1 MNNQES
7 ILEQETQLQD
17 NPQQEI
23 QTLEQPQPNQAMPI
37 EENQQQQQENQN
49 SSDWTSG
56 IDPIDLVD
64 LAVEVG
70 KGALDIVGSA
80 LENIDISF

>member
-1 MNNQES
+1 MNNSNLEESNLPQE
-7 ILEQETQLQD
+7 IEH
-17 NPQQEI
+17 PQQPQSM
-23 QTLEQPQPNQAMPI
+23 QT
-37 EENQQQQQENQN
+37 EENQQQQENQ
-49 SSDWTSG
+49 SSTDWTSG